1 MEHIIGRLII
11 IVKWV
16 LNKQNCFVPT
26 RLAKVQNKKS
36 TLRIKVFYVTKE
48 QVLFFPK
55 IKVFNSQF
63 QKQNFAMVK
72 IGASIYLLLQ
82 ITIIN

>member
-1 MEHIIGRLII
+1 VSL
-11 IVKWV
+11 K
-16 LNKQNCFVPT
+16 PT
-26 RLAKVQNKKS
+26 QLAKVQNKK
-36 TLRIKVFYVTKE
+36 KYFENQVFYVTKE

-55 IKVFNSQF
+55 IKVLNSQF
-63 QKQNFAMVK
+63 QEQNFAMVK

>member
-1 MEHIIGRLII
+1 MIG
-11 IVKWV
+11 KSS
-16 LNKQNCFVPT
+16 KQEKYFEN
-26 RLAKVQNKKS
+26 Q
-36 TLRIKVFYVTKE
+36 VFYVTKE

-72 IGASIYLLLQ
+72 IATSIYLLLQ